1 MKSVRLIFSKN
12 IFAVIFLKWGEQTVI
27 EMKKKTLRKVTLEVP
42 PCNSFVKISP
52 ATFLVNARDKSSLVL
67 SNLLWRMVLWLIT
80 VNFENTSILFHHFL
94 YERLFFFQYTCIY
107 LFHVMLHINISSI
120 FILKKKRKS
129 RSMFSIYFDMFKLWV
144 KLEIYHVLCYPVVL

>member
-1 MKSVRLIFSKN
+1 MRRAN
-12 IFAVIFLKWGEQTVI
+12 RYWNE
-27 EMKKKTLRKVTLEVP
+27 KKTLRKVTLEVP

-94 YERLFFFQYTCIY
+94 YERLFFFSIY
-107 LFHVMLHINISSI
+107 MYLPISCDVTYKYI
-120 FILKKKRKS
+120 IYIYFEKKRKS

>member
-1 MKSVRLIFSKN
+1 MKSVRLLFSKN

-107 LFHVMLHINISSI
+107 LFHVMLHNYKYIIY
-120 FILKKKRKS
+120 
-129 RSMFSIYFDMFKLWV
+129 IYFGKNA
-144 KLEIYHVLCYPVVL
+144 KVVVCFQYISICLNYE